1 LASPKAAFSAMCLHI
16 ALKSHL
22 QICTK
27 IIDLNYFFIRD
38 SLMYQLES
46 FGLSHIGL
54 ARSNNEDVFETI
66 PEKQFFILADGMG
79 GHKAGEIAAGE
90 AVRYICDV
98 VRKADLSLLKPE
110 ALSHFLRKTLEAASS
125 HVWQLSRKSS
135 DYAGMGTTLSCFLI
149 REGRLFYAHVGD
161 SRLYRFR
168 PSNVGQ
174 EISHV
179 LHQLT
184 LDHSLKACSLAD
196 ELVGAC
202 EVGQVVFKNVITRA
216 LGTSPYVIAD
226 VGVISLLPGDIYFL
240 CSDGLTDVVPDHKM
254 SEILSLGAQVPSTV
268 DALIHTALEK
278 GGNDNITILMAR
290 LTPTRN
296 LPH

>member
-1 LASPKAAFSAMCLHI
+1 
-16 ALKSHL
+16 
-22 QICTK
+22 
-27 IIDLNYFFIRD
+27 
-38 SLMYQLES
+38 MYQLES

-54 ARSNNEDVFETI
+54 ARPNNEDVFETI

-79 GHKAGEIAAGE
+79 GHKAGEIAASE
-90 AVRYICDV
+90 AVRYVCDA
-98 VRKADLSLLKPE
+98 VRGVDLSLVKQE
-110 ALSHFLRKTLEAASS
+110 SISHFLRKTLESASS
-125 HVWQLSRKSS
+125 HVWQLSRKSP

-202 EVGQVVFKNVITRA
+202 EIAPTAFRNVITRA
-216 LGTSPYVIAD
+216 LGTSPHVIAD

-240 CSDGLTDVVPDHKM
+240 CSDGLTDVVSDHKM
-254 SEILSLGAQVPSTV
+254 SEILSAGPQVPHAV

-278 GGNDNITILMAR
+278 GGNDNITVLMAR
-290 LTPTRN
+290 LIPPS
-296 LPH
+296 LS